1 MKIFIKGMF
10 CGGRGRR
17 RLGVGTAQRGFTLIE
32 LMITVAIIGILVSIA
47 LPSYTRY
54 VLRASRTD
62 VKSILVEN
70 AQFME
75 RNFTTNNCYHRTDAA
90 CATAWTDGA
99 AGSVALPST
108 QSPKS
113 GAARYNLSFSVGPSA
128 TAYTIQAVPQG
139 AQASDSCGTL
149 TFSNTG
155 AQTPTTA
162 GCW

>member
-1 MKIFIKGMF
+1 MKKLTPTTLRGQRTRRTTCIGIF
-10 CGGRGRR
+10 
-17 RLGVGTAQRGFTLIE
+17 QRGFTLIE
-32 LMITVAIIGILVSIA
+32 LMITVAIIGILTAIA
-47 LPSYTRY
+47 LPSYTQY

-75 RNFTTNNCYHRTDAA
+75 RNFTTNNCYHRTDGA

-113 GAARYNLSFSVGPSA
+113 GAARYNISFSVGPTA
-128 TAYTIQAVPQG
+128 AAYTLQAVPQG
-139 AQASDSCGTL
+139 AQSADTCGTL
-149 TFSNTG
+149 TLSNTG
-155 AQTPTTA
+155 AQKPSTV